1 MKIPTSNIQAPENLQ
16 APNPK
21 RNRTSAR
28 AWSAVAERSGD
39 TALARTRPSRIAQ
52 PGCASETQMKIPTS
66 NIQAPEKQNAP
77 NSKLQLPEKRA
88 SQHPSANIQAPEKFQ
103 IPNTRPRMT
112 FHIGAWLLMFL
123 WCLDVGCWSFRAE
136 AGNLLVDVHSFTSA
150 NIVNRRVTLTLLDP
164 GPVSAGPWLIA
175 GDSVA
180 QFTDTNGTTI
190 FTNVLAGGYRLDIA
204 GTPSRSFPF
213 GMPDTNTVP
222 NGVTTNVVGLIGATN
237 TMPWFY
243 TAAQLDAILATNYA
257 TAAGTNV
264 VVTISGHTYTV
275 SLAQPIVFQSGTG
288 IGDGVLSN
296 RAAMTVVDWQNGLL
310 ESNGVT
316 SVDIENRSLND
327 AMGTVAF
334 NWATHLFGV
343 PITFAGASNVS
354 SGPIFGNG
362 SPGFVGTFLGPAST
376 ATNVTGS
383 FSGDVTGTQSA
394 MVIKPA
400 VTNTFAVKAN
410 NGADFSS
417 PRSVGANAGV
427 AMLSVSGGGNE
438 LIDMFAAN
446 NAFDGQLGVGE
457 SGVGSGDALWV
468 SRGGPG
474 TGTNVWGYGLDILGG
489 LGLVGNPFWYDIPK
503 SYNLTSLGI
512 YWGYGPTASR
522 LTSAYVGGN
531 TNGST
536 IQPVLNISDGNPF
549 NGAGG
554 INITGAFTNSSL
566 GNLIGTNA
574 DGIKVYKPN
583 FGFQCI
589 EIGDA
594 YNALRSAANNAGA
607 EAQQAPGDIIIL
619 NGLPFY
625 ISMNGSRTGDTIN
638 GQIPL
643 VNIDTRNAN
652 NPKFRLPY
660 QVANVWANTNA
671 NWKDAFLVDEGTG
684 NLFATNGLSYFSNI
698 WLNAGST
705 FQLNGAGGD
714 TGHGMDVNSNASFN
728 ALANVATAWTFDGS
742 ATHRLGFWQKP
753 GQFTKLAHGSGTP
766 FIITMNTTGSD
777 ILANQSGNQTDELYV
792 DSSHNV
798 NVTNGNLAVNGYVGM
813 TAGNNVRV
821 KEGSNCKSGTFQLNG
836 TSAVTVNTTVV
847 NATNVSRI
855 LLTIQTPGGTVGSPY
870 ISSLSSGSSFSVKS
884 TAAGD
889 LSTCAYFIYD
899 NNP

>member
-1 MKIPTSNIQAPENLQ
+1 MKTIKTLF
-16 APNPK
+16 K
-21 RNRTSAR
+21 F
-28 AWSAVAERSGD
+28 
-39 TALARTRPSRIAQ
+39 ALISVISVFPFRFP
-52 PGCASETQMKIPTS
+52 AS
-66 NIQAPEKQNAP
+66 
-77 NSKLQLPEKRA
+77 
-88 SQHPSANIQAPEKFQ
+88 
-103 IPNTRPRMT
+103 
-112 FHIGAWLLMFL
+112 
-123 WCLDVGCWSFRAE
+123 
-136 AGNLLVDVHSFTSA
+136 AGNLLVDVHNFTSA

-164 GPVSAGPWLIA
+164 GPVTAGPWLLA

-180 QFTDTNGTTI
+180 QFTDTNGTAI

-264 VVTISGHTYTV
+264 VVTTSGHTYTV

-296 RAAMTVVDWQNGLL
+296 RAGMTVVDWQNGLL

-316 SVDIENRSLND
+316 SVDIQNRSLND

-362 SPGFVGTFLGPAST
+362 SPGFVGTLVGPAST

-400 VTNTFAVKAN
+400 VTNTFVVKAN
-410 NGADFSS
+410 NGSDFSN

-427 AMLSVSGGGNE
+427 AMLSASGGNNE

-457 SGVGSGDALWV
+457 SGGASGDALWV

-474 TGTNVWGYGLDILGG
+474 TGTNVWGYGLDLLGG

-536 IQPVLNISDGNPF
+536 IQPVVNISDGNPF

-554 INITGAFTNSSL
+554 INITGGFTNSSL

-574 DGIKVYKPN
+574 DGIKVYKPSY
-583 FGFQCI
+583 GFQCI

-594 YNALRSAANNAGA
+594 YNALRSAPNNAGA
-607 EAQQAPGDIIIL
+607 EAQQAPGDIVIL

-625 ISMNGSRTGDTIN
+625 FSFNGSRTGDTIN
-638 GQIPL
+638 GQVPL
-643 VNIDTRNAN
+643 LNLDYRLPN
-652 NPKFRLPY
+652 NPRFRVPY
-660 QVANVWANTNA
+660 QKANVWANTNV
-671 NWKDAFLVDEGTG
+671 NWLDSLYVDEGSG
-684 NLFATNGLSYFSNI
+684 LVAVSNGLFSATNTQVINGGTLVVETGLPNGDYTAGVC
-698 WLNAGST
+698 LNTNVSINNPVAGST
-705 FQLNGAGGD
+705 AMTLM
-714 TGHGMDVNSNASFN
+714 T
-728 ALANVATAWTFDGS
+728 WDGNQ
-742 ATHRLGFWQKP
+742 TRRLGVFEQP
-753 GQFTKLAHGSGTP
+753 GQFTKHGHGSGSPWIVGMLTG
-766 FIITMNTTGSD
+766 GSD
-777 ILANQSGNQTDELYV
+777 MKANAGGAEVDEIYV
-792 DSSHNV
+792 DSSHNL

-813 TAGNNVRV
+813 TSGNNVRV

-836 TSAVTVNTTVV
+836 TSAVTVSTTAV

-870 ISSLSSGSSFSVKS
+870 VSSLSSGSSFSVKS